1 MASLSTDNLIEKIKN
16 VNFNPNEIM
25 RLFLKATEELTNGEM
40 SFFTADNPT
49 VVAVEAGVITPAA
62 ILQEIQLLTRDFY
75 APAVDSWEGLFLHMQ
90 DEDYAAMTNQPGG
103 ATVTFILS
111 VDEIKR
117 KAIALE
123 NNPDVKVIEFPAH
136 TQIVVGDYSLM
147 FKLPF
152 SIRINKYGNI
162 SIKYNLDND
171 PFLGRI
177 RNAVINYE
185 YTRLDGMEVI
195 KIPIECVQVALTSQV
210 IAVSPTTGFKQRIVI
225 KDKFYKLKAY
235 TRFDNSTEW
244 VEIDTTRRLRVLN
257 KNRTTLQIQASDN
270 ELVVSIPSFYFNNR
284 MIGNNIRLD
293 IYTTH
298 GSIEHPL
305 INYNDGA
312 YQIKYFDYNN
322 KNNQYAGLLGSL
334 NVLKAFS
341 TDTILGGSDALSF
354 DEMKK
359 RVVNRSTITEGIP
372 ITELEIEN
380 KLADLG
386 FSTVKVKDNVTE
398 RLFAAS
404 RLLPAPDKGTTVTG
418 IGCNVQSYQ
427 TTINELAQL
436 STVRSNG
443 TRLTVLPTTLY
454 NVNNGVLEVVDA
466 ALVDQLM
473 DSNVTAPE
481 NLAAWANAIN
491 LVFSP
496 YHYVHDIANNEYVV
510 RAYRLDNPK
519 VESKVTI
526 NENPTMQLDA
536 GVYSYELITKTDGSG
551 YSLYLGLSIGEN
563 FKELDPNNVSVQI
576 AYLDETGENRYFL
589 NGTLVMP
596 IDPTTGRPQD
606 DNYIYRFDFDTNWD
620 IDENHRLILKSGYL
634 PLPLDVELDIFIV
647 VKDFMPAGF
656 AKTEMDNIISLI
668 TLPNYDGRS
677 SQNALIQERLK
688 VSFGKHMQNLWAR
701 ARTTIDASDVKR
713 YEQNVPAVYLENVYA
728 RDRNNVIEM
737 EYNSDTKMLEA
748 KILHPK
754 GDAIFDEE
762 SGLPIY
768 IHKIGDIVMEHGQPV
783 YKEGLRGLK
792 RQFDLVVMDGLYYMT
807 THEATISYV
816 RAVLDVIDSWVFDLI
831 GEQIKPELLE
841 RTSILYHPKST
852 VGLIEVFVGSGIKV
866 LVKSDQS
873 LFIRFFVDKSVYGNT
888 DLRNNMEVTAKKVIQ
903 QVLESKST
911 ISHDDLTKALRDV
924 LGENLLGV
932 ELKGFMEDKYNTIT
946 VANALTTP
954 SIGKRLSVNSKLE
967 LIVEDNVE
975 FDFVWHGRDESL

>member
-1 MASLSTDNLIEKIKN
+1 MASISTDNLIEKIKN

-25 RLFLKATEELTNGEM
+25 RIFLKATEELSNGEM
-40 SFFTADNPT
+40 TFFSADNPT
-49 VVAVEAGVITPAA
+49 VIAVEAGVITPAA

-75 APAVDSWEGLFLHMQ
+75 APAIDNWEGLFLHMQ
-90 DEDYAAMTNQPGG
+90 DEDYNVMTNQPGG
-103 ATVTFILS
+103 ATINFMLS

-117 KAIALE
+117 KAIPLDD
-123 NNPDVKVIEFPAH
+123 NPDVKVIEFPAH
-136 TQIVVGDYSLM
+136 TQVLVGEYSLM

-152 SIRINKYGNI
+152 TIRVNKYGNI
-162 SIKYNLDND
+162 SIKYDLQKEA
-171 PFLGRI
+171 FLGKI
-177 RNAVINYE
+177 RNAIINYQ
-185 YTRLDGMEVI
+185 YMRIDGI
-195 KIPIECVQVALTSQV
+195 DIIRIPVECVQVALSSQT

-235 TRFDNSTEW
+235 TRFDNNSEW

-257 KNRTTLQIQASDN
+257 KNRTTLQIQTTEN
-270 ELVVSIPSFYFNNR
+270 ELIVSIPSFYFNNR
-284 MIGNNIRLD
+284 MIGNSIRLD

-298 GSIEHPL
+298 GAIEHPL

-334 NVLKAFS
+334 NILKANS
-341 TDTILGGSDALSF
+341 ADTIAGGSNALSF
-354 DEMKK
+354 DEMKR

-418 IGCNVQSYQ
+418 IGCNVQSFQ
-427 TTINELAQL
+427 TTINELSQL
-436 STVRSNG
+436 PTVRSNG
-443 TRLTVLPTTLY
+443 SRLTVLPTTLY

-466 ALVDQLM
+466 NLVDQLM
-473 DSNVTAPE
+473 DTNRTAPE
-481 NLAAWANAIN
+481 NLAAWANAAN

-496 YHYVHDIANNEYVV
+496 YHYVHDISNNEYDV
-510 RAYRLDNPK
+510 RVYRLDNPK
-519 VESKVTI
+519 VLSKVTI

-536 GVYSYELITKTDGSG
+536 GVYNYELFTKPNGDG
-551 YSLYLGLSIGEN
+551 YSLYLGISIGDN
-563 FKELDPNNVSVQI
+563 FKEIDPANVSVQI

-589 NGTLVMP
+589 NGSLFTP
-596 IDPTTGRPQD
+596 IDPSTGRPQD

-634 PLPLDVELDIFIV
+634 PLPLDVELDVFIV
-647 VKDFMPAGF
+647 IKDFMPVGF
-656 AKTEMDNIISLI
+656 RKTEMDNIISLI

-677 SQNALIQERLK
+677 SQNALIQERLT
-688 VSFGKHMQNLWAR
+688 VSFGKHMQNLWTR
-701 ARTTIDASDVKR
+701 ARTTIDAADVKR
-713 YEQNVPAVYLENVYA
+713 YEQNVPAIYLDNVYA
-728 RDRNNVIEM
+728 RDRNGVIEM
-737 EYNSDTKMLEA
+737 EYNTETKLLEA
-748 KILHPK
+748 KILHHK
-754 GDAIFDEE
+754 GDPKFDDE

-792 RQFDLVVMDGLYYMT
+792 RQFDLVVMDGLYYLT
-807 THEATISYV
+807 THESTINYV
-816 RAVLDVIDSWVFDLI
+816 KAVLDVIDGWVFDLI
-831 GEQIKPELLE
+831 GDMIKPELLE

-852 VGLIEVFVGSGIKV
+852 VGLIEVFVESGIKV
-866 LVKSDQS
+866 LVQSDQS

-888 DLRNNMEVTAKKVIQ
+888 DLRNNMEITAKQVLQ
-903 QVLESKST
+903 QVLENKST
-911 ISHDDLTKALRDV
+911 ISHDDLTKALRDA

-932 ELKGFMEDKYNTIT
+932 ELKGFMQDKHNTIT
-946 VANALTTP
+946 VVNALTTP
-954 SIGKRLSVNSKLE
+954 AIGKRLSVNSKLE
-967 LIVEDNVE
+967 LVVEDNVE
-975 FDFVWHGRDESL
+975 FDFVWHGRNENI